1 MFAGLLSWLA
11 LPTHTHILA
20 GTQSPPPT
28 HVYAAGVETEPGRT
42 ENLHKT
48 TGHRP
53 CAIKSTPQ
61 LCRFFRRGNFALF
74 DFLKFWSIAENCE
87 GGPGGFPLINIP
99 VCFNWPSPGAVWI
112 DHYRAPLKVS
122 GSENGKSE
130 NLLPW
135 CAVWTARLFFFKRI
149 NLCVKFITN
158 LFVFH
163 QTIFHFSCQTGESP
177 PPPPWACVCV
187 CVLCVDDER
196 WKISSHF
203 SFFFPKARQIF
214 LTHPATSDR
223 SNTCHKSFHL
233 IIKIPNL
240 ISSPNL

>member
-11 LPTHTHILA
+11 LPTHTHTSRNTI
-20 GTQSPPPT
+20 TPTHTHT

-48 TGHRP
+48 TDHRP

-61 LCRFFRRGNFALF
+61 LCRFFRRENFALF

-163 QTIFHFSCQTGESP
+163 QTIFHFSCQTGKAP
-177 PPPPWACVCV
+177 PPPPLSVYVC
-187 CVLCVDDER
+187 CALMMKDGKSR
-196 WKISSHF
+196 PTFH
-203 SFFFPKARQIF
+203 FFP
-214 LTHPATSDR
+214 
-223 SNTCHKSFHL
+223 
-233 IIKIPNL
+233 
-240 ISSPNL
+240 